1 MKELITKIDLADKLS
16 LSIGTIDNHMKAGNL
31 KYLKIGKAVRFNS
44 EDVDKWLVE
53 HYPKKYM
60 TNTITSEQIEG
71 LKSSVLGE

>member
-16 LSIGTIDNHMKAGNL
+16 LSIGT
-31 KYLKIGKAVRFNS
+31 KAVRFNS